1 MKTQAAAIEF
11 GTSKIVTILAES
23 GGFNRCEIIG
33 SGTVHY
39 DGYKGGYWNRPDL
52 LADAVRNSIS
62 AAELEAK
69 TRIRSVYVGVPC
81 EYFKVRVAEA
91 EIDIDSADG
100 RIWDEHVDAVM
111 DAAADKLRLVE
122 MEATVIHRSPAWFSA
137 DDKKHTLNIVGT
149 SAAKLKAMV
158 SFIVVDPDFME
169 DVCELF
175 SALGITV
182 MGFFAPVLGQVLLTL
197 PQEDRERSAI
207 LVDVGYLNTEITV
220 AEGEACVYHAVL
232 PIGGGNIAADLVYDL
247 QLSLREAE
255 EIKRTFQLIEDGFD
269 KPLPVVT
276 LMDEF
281 GGRLE
286 LPREAVKSSI
296 EHSLDE
302 LCDMIGKTIRDAADM
317 TGPRSQIY
325 LTGGGIAMMKGGRE
339 YLSQKLERPVRM
351 PAPRTNRLSNPN
363 YTSVLGMLDLV
374 FDALEERT
382 PQDESLP
389 GKLVNS
395 VKNMFGRK

>member
-1 MKTQAAAIEF
+1 MTDLDKTQILKVITPMGNQKPAIHKTCIFLDLLSEEIF
-11 GTSKIVTILAES
+11 REGMLQISEISFKTRQTMIFNGIIVVMPV
-23 GGFNRCEIIG
+23 FDIIPFAIFRMISVPAPG
-33 SGTVHY
+33 SGF
-39 DGYKGGYWNRPDL
+39 
-52 LADAVRNSIS
+52 I
-62 AAELEAK
+62 
-69 TRIRSVYVGVPC
+69 C
-81 EYFKVRVAEA
+81 F
-91 EIDIDSADG
+91 
-100 RIWDEHVDAVM
+100 
-111 DAAADKLRLVE
+111 ADK
-122 MEATVIHRSPAWFSA
+122 TA
-137 DDKKHTLNIVGT
+137 DETD
-149 SAAKLKAMV
+149 
-158 SFIVVDPDFME
+158 
-169 DVCELF
+169 
-175 SALGITV
+175 
-182 MGFFAPVLGQVLLTL
+182 
-197 PQEDRERSAI
+197 
-207 LVDVGYLNTEITV
+207 
-220 AEGEACVYHAVL
+220 
-232 PIGGGNIAADLVYDL
+232 
-247 QLSLREAE
+247 
-255 EIKRTFQLIEDGFD
+255 KRTTEDGFD